1 MAVTRLSPTT
11 PEDFLDELA
20 IIIQD
25 LGSIREKITDSI
37 DRAAIN
43 SQIKALAKWWRTI
56 DDLRAGQ
63 DNNEIAKAK
72 KALADIT
79 KELKGEK
86 KKLKRVAVVI
96 HQVARAI
103 AIAEKVAKVIV

>member
-1 MAVTRLSPTT
+1 MVTT
-11 PEDFLDELA
+11 PEEFLDELA
-20 IIIQD
+20 TIILD
-25 LGSIREKITDSI
+25 LGAIREKITDSI

-43 SQIKALAKWWRTI
+43 SQIKAMTKWWRKI
-56 DDLRAGQ
+56 DDIRAGQ
-63 DNNEIAKAK
+63 TNTEITDAR

-86 KKLKRVAVVI
+86 KKLKNVSVIIHRGARV
-96 HQVARAI
+96 I